1 VLKVGKLLEA
11 NLKVDVIYTKKRQI
25 LLIWLKELILRIELM
40 PHIFVSIHCN
50 ANRNTAADGTETYV
64 MGMNKIASNLEKK
77 ENSVITLEKDYK
89 KENTKVLTKFSRN
102 YDWHDIDAG
111 GVFGYF

>member
-11 NLKVDVIYTKKRQI
+11 NSKVDVIYKKDRYF

-40 PHIFVSIHCN
+40 PIFVSIHCN

-64 MGMNKIASNLEKK
+64 MGMNKIASNLEAKK
-77 ENSVITLEKDYK
+77 ENSL
-89 KENTKVLTKFSRN
+89 LP
-102 YDWHDIDAG
+102 
-111 GVFGYF
+111 